1 MSSKFDMM
9 LDIVRKI
16 DRKEKVTKY
25 SLMNDFGISE
35 RSVFRYVDILR
46 RANIRIIYD
55 KQKESYV
62 FEEGFSISKPEL
74 SDAESLTIAL
84 AKGILKNFGTSL
96 EQNLESL
103 ETKLKSKKKSTRQ
116 SIILPIY
123 KSPPKIKE
131 YLEILHLAIN
141 EGKTV
146 NLLYASSSS
155 GKKSG
160 EM

>member
-16 DRKEKVTKY
+16 DRKDKVTKY
-25 SLMNDFGISE
+25 SLMNDFGVSE

-62 FEEGFSISKPEL
+62 FEEGFSIKKPEL
-74 SDAESLTIAL
+74 SDAAEPLTIAL

-96 EQNLESL
+96 YTILNPS
-103 ETKLKSKKKSTRQ
+103 KLS
-116 SIILPIY
+116 
-123 KSPPKIKE
+123 
-131 YLEILHLAIN
+131 
-141 EGKTV
+141 
-146 NLLYASSSS
+146 
-155 GKKSG
+155 
-160 EM
+160 